1 MVDTL
6 KNKDLTAIFKLINTN
21 ERFIN
26 NISQL
31 KHGFGNLIFCTYLYL
46 LLNLLLLVEGASL
59 VL

>member
-26 NISQL
+26 NIISQL
-31 KHGFGNLIFCTYLYL
+31 EHGFGNLIFAYIALTYES
-46 LLNLLLLVEGASL
+46 NEF
-59 VL
+59 